1 MIIVDILSDKPNG
14 PFASCQELATLLAS
28 VANGNAPAQEAI
40 AAMDSDFL
48 AEHLP
53 MAEAFA
59 QIEREWLNV

>member
-28 VANGNAPAQEAI
+28 AANGNAPAQEAL
-40 AAMDSDFL
+40 ASMDSGWL
-48 AEHLP
+48 SEQLP

-59 QIEREWLNV
+59 EFEINGAML